1 MQNTTLFKTLFRKL
15 FTPCMNILKKHV
27 LNFCMCGGELLLQK
41 KKKSGH
47 LVTLSEGEGR
57 PYGHLYPGQWWPRGH
72 HKKLGVAT

>member
-41 KKKSGH
+41 KKRVVIWSPSAKERGGHTATSILVSG
-47 LVTLSEGEGR
+47 
-57 PYGHLYPGQWWPRGH
+57 GHA
-72 HKKLGVAT
+72 ATTRS